1 MSTHNTSETTM
12 KVHGLLLHF
21 QDGVLFLGLKV
32 AMTVIAVLEELDTAL
47 PASDATVSGML
58 EAVTNARM
66 QLS

>member
-1 MSTHNTSETTM
+1 M